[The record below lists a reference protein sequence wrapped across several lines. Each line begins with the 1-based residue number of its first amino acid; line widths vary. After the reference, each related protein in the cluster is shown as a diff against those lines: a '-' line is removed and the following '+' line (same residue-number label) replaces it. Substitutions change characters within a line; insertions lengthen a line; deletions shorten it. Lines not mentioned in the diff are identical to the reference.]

1 MPGKEVGVLMKNKN
15 RKYWVS
21 AGSLTDHLLLAL
33 MVVCLA
39 GTWAMTATAQSN
51 APTVLITGSSKGHG
65 LNFVN
70 DYAERGWTVIATCRT
85 PSAADELQA
94 LADLYPNVTVEEL
107 DVTDFAGV
115 DALAAKYR
123 GTPIDVLNLNG
134 AINTWSFGP
143 QKFGEMDYEWF
154 EEILKVN
161 IIGQLYVAEAFLEHV
176 ASSKQKTIAAM
187 SSQGSSITNANS
199 ARAPSYRASKAGM
212 NMIMR
217 AYGEAVKRR
226 GVIVA
231 VIAPG
236 TVDTEDYMNAADPAT
251 VPENRQRMIK
261 MGLLAPRSAIGSM
274 IDLIDGLT
282 IDDISVLHQWDGE
295 VLPW

>member
-1 MPGKEVGVLMKNKN
+1 MVATLL
-15 RKYWVS
+15 
-21 AGSLTDHLLLAL
+21 SLS
-33 MVVCLA
+33 
-39 GTWAMTATAQSN
+39 AMTTIAQ
-51 APTVLITGSSKGHG
+51 ADARTVLITGSSKGHG

-70 DYAERGWTVIATCRT
+70 DYAERGWNVIATCRT
-85 PSAADELQA
+85 PSKADELQA
-94 LADLYPNVTVEEL
+94 LADQYDNVTIETL

-143 QKFGEMDYEWF
+143 QKFGRMDYEWY

-176 ASSKQKTIAAM
+176 AASQQKTIAAM

-199 ARAPSYRASKAGM
+199 GTAPSYRSSKAGM
-212 NMIMR
+212 NMVMR
-217 AYGEAVKRR
+217 AFGEAVKGR
-226 GVIVA
+226 GVIVV

-236 TVDTEDYMNAADPAT
+236 TVDTEDYMNAEDPST
-251 VPENRQRMIK
+251 IPENRQRMIK
-261 MGLLAPRSAIGSM
+261 MGRLAPRSAIGSM
-274 IDLIDGLT
+274 IDLINSMT
-282 IDDISVLHQWDGE
+282 IDDIRVLHQWDGE

>member
-1 MPGKEVGVLMKNKN
+1 MK
-15 RKYWVS
+15 RKIQTQRVS
-21 AGSLTDHLLLAL
+21 GAKVACRRWTAVIVAS
-33 MVVCLA
+33 LA
-39 GTWAMTATAQSN
+39 GLAAMSAIAQED
-51 APTVLITGSSKGHG
+51 ARTVLITGSSKGHG

-70 DYAERGWTVIATCRT
+70 DYAERGWNVIATCRT
-85 PSAADELQA
+85 PSEAGELQA
-94 LADLYPNVTVEEL
+94 LADQYDQVTIEEL
-107 DVTDFAGV
+107 DVTDFAEV

-123 GTPIDVLNLNG
+123 GKPIDVLNLNG

-143 QKFGEMDYEWF
+143 QKFGQIDYEWF
-154 EEILKVN
+154 EQILKVN

-199 ARAPSYRASKAGM
+199 ARAPSYRSSKAGM
-212 NMIMR
+212 NMVMR

-274 IDLIDGLT
+274 IDLINGLT
-282 IDDISVLHQWDGE
+282 IDDIDVLHQWDGE

>member
-1 MPGKEVGVLMKNKN
+1 MLAKEVGVLMKNKN
-15 RKYWVS
+15 RKYWPF
-21 AGSLTDHLLLAL
+21 AGSLADHFLLAL

-39 GTWAMTATAQSN
+39 GLWAMTASAQSN
-51 APTVLITGSSKGHG
+51 ARTVLITGSSKGHG

-85 PSAADELQA
+85 PSEADELQA
-94 LADLYPNVTVEEL
+94 LADKYSNVVIEEL
-107 DVTDFAGV
+107 DVTDFPEV

-123 GTPIDVLNLNG
+123 DTPIDVLNLNG
-134 AINTWSFGP
+134 AINTWSFGTN
-143 QKFGEMDYEWF
+143 KFGQMDYEWF

-161 IIGQLYVAEAFLEHV
+161 MIGQLYVAEAFLDHV
-176 ASSKQKTIAAM
+176 AASDQKTIAAM

-199 ARAPSYRASKAGM
+199 GTAPAYRSSKAGL
-212 NMIMR
+212 NMLMR
-217 AYGEAVKRR
+217 AYGEAVKGR

-236 TVDTEDYMNAADPAT
+236 TVDTEDYMNAEDPST
-251 VPENRQRMIK
+251 VPENVQRMMK
-261 MGLLAPRSAIGSM
+261 MGRLAPRSAIGSM

>member
-1 MPGKEVGVLMKNKN
+1 MKHNIHTH
-15 RKYWVS
+15 WIS
-21 AGSLTDHLLLAL
+21 AGEGSHRRVLAVTVALLASL
-33 MVVCLA
+33 
-39 GTWAMTATAQSN
+39 WALTAFAQED
-51 APTVLITGSSKGHG
+51 ARTVLITGSSKGHG

-70 DYAERGWTVIATCRT
+70 DYAERGWNVIATCRT
-85 PSAADELQA
+85 PSKADELQA
-94 LADLYPNVTVEEL
+94 LADQYDNVTIETL

-143 QKFGEMDYEWF
+143 QKFGRMDYEWY

-161 IIGQLYVAEAFLEHV
+161 VIGQLYVAEAFLEHV
-176 ASSKQKTIAAM
+176 AASQQKTIAAM

-199 ARAPSYRASKAGM
+199 GTAPSYRSSKAGM
-212 NMIMR
+212 NMVMR
-217 AYGEAVKRR
+217 AFGEAVKGR
-226 GVIVA
+226 GVIVV

-236 TVDTEDYMNAADPAT
+236 TVDTEDYMNAEDPAT
-251 VPENRQRMIK
+251 IPENRQRMIK
-261 MGLLAPRSAIGSM
+261 MGRLAPRSAIGSM
-274 IDLIDGLT
+274 IDLINSMT
-282 IDDISVLHQWDGE
+282 IDDIRVLHQWDGE

>member
-1 MPGKEVGVLMKNKN
+1 MKHNIHTH
-15 RKYWVS
+15 WIS
-21 AGSLTDHLLLAL
+21 AGEGSHRCVLAVTVALLASL
-33 MVVCLA
+33 
-39 GTWAMTATAQSN
+39 WALTAFAQED
-51 APTVLITGSSKGHG
+51 ARTVLITGSSKGHG

-70 DYAERGWTVIATCRT
+70 DYAERGWNVIATCRT
-85 PSAADELQA
+85 PSKADELQA
-94 LADLYPNVTVEEL
+94 LADQYDNVTIETL

-143 QKFGEMDYEWF
+143 QKFGRMDYEWY

-161 IIGQLYVAEAFLEHV
+161 VIGQLYVAEAFLEHV
-176 ASSKQKTIAAM
+176 AASQQKTIAAM

-199 ARAPSYRASKAGM
+199 GTAPSYRSSKAGM
-212 NMIMR
+212 NMVMR
-217 AYGEAVKRR
+217 AFGEAVKGR
-226 GVIVA
+226 GVIVV

-236 TVDTEDYMNAADPAT
+236 TVDTEDYMNAEDPAT
-251 VPENRQRMIK
+251 IPENRQRMIK
-261 MGLLAPRSAIGSM
+261 MGRLAPRSAIGSM
-274 IDLIDGLT
+274 IDLINSMT
-282 IDDISVLHQWDGE
+282 IDDIRVLHQWDGE

>member
-1 MPGKEVGVLMKNKN
+1 MK
-15 RKYWVS
+15 RKIQTLRVS
-21 AGSLTDHLLLAL
+21 GGHVACRRWIAGMVAFLASLS
-33 MVVCLA
+33 
-39 GTWAMTATAQSN
+39 AMTAIAQDD
-51 APTVLITGSSKGHG
+51 PRTVLITGSSKGHG

-70 DYAERGWTVIATCRT
+70 DYAERGWNVIATCRT
-85 PSAADELQA
+85 PLKADELQA
-94 LADLYPNVTVEEL
+94 LADRYDKVTIEEL

-143 QKFGEMDYEWF
+143 QKFGQMDYEWF

-176 ASSKQKTIAAM
+176 AASQQKTIAAM

-199 ARAPSYRASKAGM
+199 GTAPSYRSSKAGM
-212 NMIMR
+212 NMVMR
-217 AYGEAVKRR
+217 AFGEAVKGR
-226 GVIVA
+226 GVIVV

-236 TVDTEDYMNAADPAT
+236 TVDTEDYMNAADPST
-251 VPENRQRMIK
+251 VPDNVQRRIK
-261 MGLLAPRSAIGSM
+261 MGRLAPRSAIGSM
-274 IDLIDGLT
+274 IDLINSMS
-282 IDDISVLHQWDGE
+282 IDDIRVLHQWDGE

>member
-1 MPGKEVGVLMKNKN
+1 MKPKIQTL
-15 RKYWVS
+15 RLSGGHVACRLWIAVMV
-21 AGSLTDHLLLAL
+21 ATLLSLS
-33 MVVCLA
+33 
-39 GTWAMTATAQSN
+39 AMTAIAEED
-51 APTVLITGSSKGHG
+51 ARTVLITGSSKGHG

-70 DYAERGWTVIATCRT
+70 DYAERGWNVIATCRT
-85 PSAADELQA
+85 PSKADELQA
-94 LADLYPNVTVEEL
+94 LAAQYDNVTIETL

-143 QKFGEMDYEWF
+143 QKFGRMDYDWY

-176 ASSKQKTIAAM
+176 AASQQKTIAAM

-199 ARAPSYRASKAGM
+199 GTAPSYRSSKAGM
-212 NMIMR
+212 NMVMR
-217 AYGEAVKRR
+217 AFGEAVKGR
-226 GVIVA
+226 GVIVV

-236 TVDTEDYMNAADPAT
+236 TVDTEDYMNAEDPAT
-251 VPENRQRMIK
+251 IPENRQRMIK
-261 MGLLAPRSAIGSM
+261 MGRLAPRSAIGSM
-274 IDLIDGLT
+274 IDLINSMT
-282 IDDISVLHQWDGE
+282 IDDIRVLHQWDGE

>member
-1 MPGKEVGVLMKNKN
+1 MVASL
-15 RKYWVS
+15 VS
-21 AGSLTDHLLLAL
+21 LSAT
-33 MVVCLA
+33 
-39 GTWAMTATAQSN
+39 TAIAQDD
-51 APTVLITGSSKGHG
+51 ARTVLITGSSKGHG

-70 DYAERGWTVIATCRT
+70 DYAERGWNVIATCRT
-85 PSAADELQA
+85 PSKADELQV
-94 LADLYPNVTVEEL
+94 LADQYDNVTIEAL

-143 QKFGEMDYEWF
+143 QRFGRIDYEWF

-161 IIGQLYVAEAFLEHV
+161 VIGQLYVAEAFLEHV
-176 ASSKQKTIAAM
+176 AASQQKTIAAM
-187 SSQGSSITNANS
+187 SSQGSSITNLNS
-199 ARAPSYRASKAGM
+199 SRAPSYRSSKAGL
-212 NMIMR
+212 NMLMR
-217 AYGEAVKRR
+217 AYGEAVKGR

-236 TVDTEDYMNAADPAT
+236 TVDTEDYMNAEDPAT
-251 VPENRQRMIK
+251 IPENRQRMIK

-274 IDLIDGLT
+274 IDLINGLT
-282 IDDISVLHQWDGE
+282 VDDIRVLHQWDGE

>member
-1 MPGKEVGVLMKNKN
+1 MKNEN

-21 AGSLTDHLLLAL
+21 AGSLTDHLLVAL

-51 APTVLITGSSKGHG
+51 APIVLITGSSKGHG

-94 LADLYPNVTVEEL
+94 LADMYPNVTIEEL
-107 DVTDFAGV
+107 DVTDFAEV

-134 AINTWSFGP
+134 AINTWSFGT
-143 QKFGEMDYEWF
+143 QKFGQIDYEWF

-199 ARAPSYRASKAGM
+199 ARAPSYRSSKAGM

-236 TVDTEDYMNAADPAT
+236 TVDTEDYMNATDPAT

>member
-1 MPGKEVGVLMKNKN
+1 MK
-15 RKYWVS
+15 RKIQTLSVS
-21 AGSLTDHLLLAL
+21 GANVACRRWTAVIVAS
-33 MVVCLA
+33 LA
-39 GTWAMTATAQSN
+39 GLAAMSAIAQED
-51 APTVLITGSSKGHG
+51 ARTVLITGSSKGHG

-70 DYAERGWTVIATCRT
+70 DYAERGWNVIATCRT
-85 PSAADELQA
+85 PSEAGELQA
-94 LADLYPNVTVEEL
+94 LADQYDQVTIEEL
-107 DVTDFAGV
+107 DVTDFAEV

-123 GTPIDVLNLNG
+123 GKPIDVLNLNG

-143 QKFGEMDYEWF
+143 QKFGQIDYEWF
-154 EEILKVN
+154 EQILKVN

-199 ARAPSYRASKAGM
+199 ARAPSYRSSKAGM
-212 NMIMR
+212 NMVMR

-226 GVIVA
+226 GVIVV

-236 TVDTEDYMNAADPAT
+236 TVDTEDYMNAEDPAT
-251 VPENRQRMIK
+251 IPENRQRMIK

-274 IDLIDGLT
+274 IDLINGLT
-282 IDDISVLHQWDGE
+282 IDDIDVLHQWDGE

>member
-1 MPGKEVGVLMKNKN
+1 MK
-15 RKYWVS
+15 RKIQTPRVS
-21 AGSLTDHLLLAL
+21 GGHVACRRWIAVTVATLLSLS
-33 MVVCLA
+33 
-39 GTWAMTATAQSN
+39 AMTAIAQDD
-51 APTVLITGSSKGHG
+51 PRTVLITGSSKGHG

-70 DYAERGWTVIATCRT
+70 DYAERGWNVIATCRT
-85 PSAADELQA
+85 PSKADELQT
-94 LADLYPNVTVEEL
+94 LADQYDNVTIEAL

-143 QKFGEMDYEWF
+143 QKFGRMDYEWY

-176 ASSKQKTIAAM
+176 AASQQKTIAAM

-199 ARAPSYRASKAGM
+199 GTAPSYRSSKAGM
-212 NMIMR
+212 NMVMR
-217 AYGEAVKRR
+217 AFGEAVKGR
-226 GVIVA
+226 GVIVV

-236 TVDTEDYMNAADPAT
+236 TVDTEDYMNAEDPAT
-251 VPENRQRMIK
+251 IPENRQRMIK
-261 MGLLAPRSAIGSM
+261 MGRLAPRSAIGSM
-274 IDLIDGLT
+274 IDLINSMT
-282 IDDISVLHQWDGE
+282 IDDIRVLHQWDGE

>member
-1 MPGKEVGVLMKNKN
+1 MK
-15 RKYWVS
+15 RKIQTLRVS
-21 AGSLTDHLLLAL
+21 GGHVACRRWIAVMVASLASLS
-33 MVVCLA
+33 
-39 GTWAMTATAQSN
+39 AMTAIAQDD
-51 APTVLITGSSKGHG
+51 PRTVLITGSSQGHG

-70 DYAERGWTVIATCRT
+70 DYAERGWNVIATCRT
-85 PSAADELQA
+85 PSKADELQI
-94 LADLYPNVTVEEL
+94 LADQYDNVTIETL

-143 QKFGEMDYEWF
+143 QKFGRMDYEWY

-176 ASSKQKTIAAM
+176 AASQQKTIAAM

-199 ARAPSYRASKAGM
+199 GTAPSYRSSKAGM
-212 NMIMR
+212 NMVMR
-217 AYGEAVKRR
+217 AFGEAVKGR
-226 GVIVA
+226 GVIVV

-236 TVDTEDYMNAADPAT
+236 TVDTEDYMNAEDPT
-251 VPENRQRMIK
+251 TIPENRQRMIK
-261 MGLLAPRSAIGSM
+261 MGRLAPRSAIGSM
-274 IDLIDGLT
+274 IDLINSMT
-282 IDDISVLHQWDGE
+282 IDDIRVLHQWDGE

>member
-1 MPGKEVGVLMKNKN
+1 MKHNIHTH
-15 RKYWVS
+15 WIS
-21 AGSLTDHLLLAL
+21 AGEGSHRCVLAVTVALLVSLWAL
-33 MVVCLA
+33 
-39 GTWAMTATAQSN
+39 TAFAQED
-51 APTVLITGSSKGHG
+51 ARTVLITGSSKGYG

-70 DYAERGWTVIATCRT
+70 DYAERGWNVIATCRT
-85 PSAADELQA
+85 PSKADELQA
-94 LADLYPNVTVEEL
+94 LADQYDNVTIETL

-143 QKFGEMDYEWF
+143 QKFGRMDYEWY

-161 IIGQLYVAEAFLEHV
+161 VIGQLYVAEAFLEHV
-176 ASSKQKTIAAM
+176 AASQQKTIAAM

-199 ARAPSYRASKAGM
+199 GTAPSYRSSKAGM
-212 NMIMR
+212 NMVMR
-217 AYGEAVKRR
+217 AFGEAVKGR
-226 GVIVA
+226 GVIVV

-236 TVDTEDYMNAADPAT
+236 TVDTEDYMNAEDPAT
-251 VPENRQRMIK
+251 IPENRQRMIK
-261 MGLLAPRSAIGSM
+261 MGRLAPRSAIGSM
-274 IDLIDGLT
+274 IDLINSMT
-282 IDDISVLHQWDGE
+282 IDDIRVLHQWDGE

>member
-1 MPGKEVGVLMKNKN
+1 MKNKN
-15 RKYWVS
+15 REYWVS

-39 GTWAMTATAQSN
+39 GTWAMNASAQST

-70 DYAERGWTVIATCRT
+70 DYAERGWTVIATCRK
-85 PSAADELQA
+85 PSEADELQA
-94 LADLYPNVTVEEL
+94 LADKYSNVVIEAL

-123 GTPIDVLNLNG
+123 DTPIDVLNLNG
-134 AINTWSFGP
+134 AINTWSFGTN
-143 QKFGEMDYEWF
+143 KFGQMDYEWF

-161 IIGQLYVAEAFLEHV
+161 IIGQLYVAEAFLDHV
-176 ASSKQKTIAAM
+176 AASDQKTIAAM

-199 ARAPSYRASKAGM
+199 ARAPSYRSSKAGM
-212 NMIMR
+212 NMVMR

-274 IDLIDGLT
+274 IDLINGLT
-282 IDDISVLHQWDGE
+282 IDDIDVLHQWDGE

>member
-1 MPGKEVGVLMKNKN
+1 MKPKIQTL
-15 RKYWVS
+15 RLSGGRVACRLGIAVMVATLLSLS
-21 AGSLTDHLLLAL
+21 AMAAIAEEDAR
-33 MVVCLA
+33 
-39 GTWAMTATAQSN
+39 
-51 APTVLITGSSKGHG
+51 TVLITGSSKGHG

-70 DYAERGWTVIATCRT
+70 DYAQRGWNVIATCRT
-85 PSAADELQA
+85 PSKADELQA
-94 LADLYPNVTVEEL
+94 LADQYDNVTIETL

-143 QKFGEMDYEWF
+143 QKFGRMDYEWF
-154 EEILKVN
+154 EQILKVN

-176 ASSKQKTIAAM
+176 ASSQQKTIAAM

-199 ARAPSYRASKAGM
+199 GTAPSYRSSKAGM
-212 NMIMR
+212 NMVMR
-217 AYGEAVKRR
+217 AFGEAVKGR
-226 GVIVA
+226 GVIVV

-236 TVDTEDYMNAADPAT
+236 TVDTEDYMNAEDPAT
-251 VPENRQRMIK
+251 IPENRQRMIK
-261 MGLLAPRSAIGSM
+261 MGRLAPRSAIGSM
-274 IDLIDGLT
+274 IDLINSMT
-282 IDDISVLHQWDGE
+282 IDDIRVLHQWDGE

>member
-1 MPGKEVGVLMKNKN
+1 MK
-15 RKYWVS
+15 RKIQTLRVS
-21 AGSLTDHLLLAL
+21 GGHLACRRWIAVMVASLASLS
-33 MVVCLA
+33 
-39 GTWAMTATAQSN
+39 AMTAIAQDD
-51 APTVLITGSSKGHG
+51 PRTVLITGSSQGHG

-70 DYAERGWTVIATCRT
+70 DYAERGWNVIATCRT
-85 PSAADELQA
+85 PSKADELQA
-94 LADLYPNVTVEEL
+94 LADQYDNVTIETL

-143 QKFGEMDYEWF
+143 QKFGRMDYEWY

-161 IIGQLYVAEAFLEHV
+161 VIGQLYVAEAFLEHV
-176 ASSKQKTIAAM
+176 AASQQKTIAAM

-199 ARAPSYRASKAGM
+199 GTAPSYRSSKAGM
-212 NMIMR
+212 NMVMR
-217 AYGEAVKRR
+217 AFGEAVKGR
-226 GVIVA
+226 GVIVV

-236 TVDTEDYMNAADPAT
+236 TVDTEDYMNAEDPAT
-251 VPENRQRMIK
+251 IPENRQRMIK
-261 MGLLAPRSAIGSM
+261 MGRLAPRSAIGSM
-274 IDLIDGLT
+274 IDLINSMT
-282 IDDISVLHQWDGE
+282 IDDIRVLHQWDGE